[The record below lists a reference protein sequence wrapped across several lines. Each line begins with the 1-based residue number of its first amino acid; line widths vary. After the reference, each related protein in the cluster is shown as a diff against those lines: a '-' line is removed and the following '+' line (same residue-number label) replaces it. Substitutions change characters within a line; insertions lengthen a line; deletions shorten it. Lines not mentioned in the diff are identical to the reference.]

1 MQSINTDL
9 PAAQN
14 EALIHSLWDIHHKM
28 RHIHDGKA
36 SQSRI
41 LIILQERGTMTQRA
55 MTEHLHIR
63 PGSASEIITKLERN
77 GLLKRCPNEHD
88 HRTVNLL
95 LTEKGGRLAQE
106 AAEQRRRLHG
116 EMFACLTA
124 EEKETLYTVLGKL
137 QADWQERFPRCAEKS
152 GE

>member
-55 MTEHLHIR
+55 MT
-63 PGSASEIITKLERN
+63 
-77 GLLKRCPNEHD
+77 
-88 HRTVNLL
+88 V
-95 LTEKGGRLAQE
+95 
-106 AAEQRRRLHG
+106 
-116 EMFACLTA
+116 
-124 EEKETLYTVLGKL
+124 
-137 QADWQERFPRCAEKS
+137 
-152 GE
+152 